1 MRRAGP
7 DRLLFLVLA
16 AMLSAPAGAA
26 AAQLGRLFT
35 TPHER
40 AELERLRRAPPPPP
54 TPANAPEPAP
64 VTARAPEPQV
74 PRVTVNGVVRSTRG
88 RGVAWV
94 NGMSTLDAD
103 FAAQHFDVDVSR
115 HGKVTIRT
123 PGDRPDVELA
133 PGQSFE
139 PGPGRI
145 VDVTRPPP
153 R

>member
-1 MRRAGP
+1 MRGAGP
-7 DRLLFLVLA
+7 DRLLLLLLA
-16 AMLSAPAGAA
+16 AVLSAPAAA
-26 AAQLGRLFT
+26 PAAQLGRLFT
-35 TPHER
+35 TAQER
-40 AELERLRRAPPPPP
+40 AELERLRRAPPPA
-54 TPANAPEPAP
+54 PAAAPQPAP
-64 VTARAPEPQV
+64 VAVRAPAPEV

-123 PGDRPDVELA
+123 PGDRPDVDLA

-139 PGPGRI
+139 PDPGRI
-145 VDVTRPPP
+145 VDLTQPP